1 LDNRKRMRDFKA
13 FSTEV
18 DIFITPLLPR
28 LRIYSEEKAE
38 WLPDSKEVDDF
49 MGKKKNI
56 SQKQQWC
63 TCGLVETNNMHKSYT
78 H

>member
-1 LDNRKRMRDFKA
+1 MRDFKA

-49 MGKKKNI
+49 MGKKK
-56 SQKQQWC
+56 
-63 TCGLVETNNMHKSYT
+63 TFPRNNSGAHVV
-78 H
+78 